1 MKARAEI
8 DPGTCGFKAVVTAT
22 VEGGR
27 EARFSIDSQCEHVA
41 VLAAA
46 LAEHEAFD
54 VYAEMDP
61 RAESPL
67 HAVCRES
74 LKGSYP
80 WCPVP
85 LGLLK
90 AMQVAAGLSL
100 SDSMTLTVTP
110 AKRAPSRRRD
120 RPRNGRRPPAETTT
134 TVEGESR

>member
-1 MKARAEI
+1 MQARAEI
-8 DPGTCGFKAVVTAT
+8 DPGTCGFKAAVTAT

-27 EARFSIDSQCEHVA
+27 EARFTIESQCEHVA
-41 VLAAA
+41 V

-67 HAVCRES
+67 HSVCRES

-100 SDSMTLTVTP
+100 SDAMALAVT
-110 AKRAPSRRRD
+110 AGDKAV
-120 RPRNGRRPPAETTT
+120 ETQ
-134 TVEGESR
+134 

>member
-1 MKARAEI
+1 MQAQSVI

-27 EARFSIDSQCEHVA
+27 EARFTIESQCEHVA

-46 LAEHEAFD
+46 LAEHEPFD
-54 VYAEMDP
+54 TFAEMDP

-67 HAVCRES
+67 HTLCRES

-100 SDSMTLTVTP
+100 PDSMTLTMT
-110 AKRAPSRRRD
+110 AGEKA
-120 RPRNGRRPPAETTT
+120 GETT
-134 TVEGESR
+134 

>member
-1 MKARAEI
+1 MQARAEI

-27 EARFSIDSQCEHVA
+27 EARFTIASQCEHIA

-80 WCPVP
+80 
-85 LGLLK
+85 G
-90 AMQVAAGLSL
+90 A
-100 SDSMTLTVTP
+100 
-110 AKRAPSRRRD
+110 RSRWGCS
-120 RPRNGRRPPAETTT
+120 RPRRSPPAS
-134 TVEGESR
+134 VCPIRSRSR